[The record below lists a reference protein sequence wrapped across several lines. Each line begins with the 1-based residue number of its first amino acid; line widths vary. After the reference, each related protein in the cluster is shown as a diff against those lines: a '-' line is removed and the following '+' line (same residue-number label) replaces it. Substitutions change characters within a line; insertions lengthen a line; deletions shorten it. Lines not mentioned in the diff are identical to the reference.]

1 LLIDKNLRRIDA
13 IDARPMNIHHLEL
26 FYHVAK
32 HGGISRAARKMPY
45 GVQQPAISAQILRLE
60 EELDAILF
68 QRRPFRLTKSGDQ
81 LFRFIEPFFSQ
92 LDEVAA
98 QLRGESGQRLR
109 LAASGPVLRH
119 HFPALLAAHRAK
131 HPGLRLALRETN
143 QLEAETLLQENEI
156 DLAITELEGKPPVG
170 IKSCVVLALPLAL
183 LVPSDSPWR
192 SAEQFLREDHPDEAL
207 ISLPPEEALTR
218 LFQKGFAARGRRF
231 AIGVEVS
238 SLESMRTYVARG
250 FGIGLSVA
258 SPSATDAPEIRSLAI
273 TKFPKLILG
282 ALWIGK
288 LPALA
293 QSFLTE
299 VRRRAAE
306 LEK

>member
-1 LLIDKNLRRIDA
+1 
-13 IDARPMNIHHLEL
+13 M
-26 FYHVAK
+26 
-32 HGGISRAARKMPY
+32 
-45 GVQQPAISAQILRLE
+45 
-60 EELDAILF
+60 
-68 QRRPFRLTKSGDQ
+68 
-81 LFRFIEPFFSQ
+81 
-92 LDEVAA
+92 
-98 QLRGESGQRLR
+98 
-109 LAASGPVLRH
+109 
-119 HFPALLAAHRAK
+119 
-131 HPGLRLALRETN
+131 RETN

-156 DLAITELEGKPPVG
+156 DLAITELEGKPPAG

-183 LVPSDSPWR
+183 LVPADSPWR
-192 SAEQFLREDHPDEAL
+192 SVEQFLREDRPNEEL

-258 SPSATDAPEIRSLAI
+258 NPSATNAPEIRSLAI
-273 TKFPKLILG
+273 AKFAKLILG

-288 LPALA
+288 LPAAA

-299 VRRRAAE
+299 IRRRAAE